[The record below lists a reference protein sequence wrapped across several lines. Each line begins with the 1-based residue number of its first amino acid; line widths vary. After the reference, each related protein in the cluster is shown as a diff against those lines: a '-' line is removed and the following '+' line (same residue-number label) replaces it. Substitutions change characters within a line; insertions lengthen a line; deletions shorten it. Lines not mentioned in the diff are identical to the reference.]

1 MGDDLSTAF
10 DSQTQRSAPTPDPPD
25 AGQPARKARGTGL
38 TGFAARFGVVGFLG
52 LVIVLFCILR
62 PSTFPT
68 SGNAIAILGSDEVV
82 LVLALGVTLTLRM
95 GDLDLSFGAIMGTSA
110 ILAAE
115 LSAHH
120 HVNIWVAAVV
130 GIIFGAV
137 VGAFNALLIVGFG
150 LNSFVA
156 TLGTMT
162 IVEGIGYGASN
173 SQVVIGFGPSLGNF
187 VVSDFLGIPIGIWL
201 GWAMLVIVWLVYQ
214 WTPFGRNLLFIG
226 GNREAARL
234 LGFPV
239 ARIRATAYIA
249 SGVLYGL
256 AGALLV
262 GSIGSADPS
271 VSVQYLL
278 PPLAAAFLGTTTIQ
292 LGRFNA
298 LGTIVGAY
306 TLAVIQT
313 GLQLLGASS
322 WVGNIFDGLAL
333 IVAIGLARLARGS
346 GSGGSGLGV

>member
-1 MGDDLSTAF
+1 LSTAF
-10 DSQTQRSAPTPDPPD
+10 DGPTQTAAAHEPGDGGGDRRSRMSGVTA
-25 AGQPARKARGTGL
+25 
-38 TGFAARFGVVGFLG
+38 FAARFGVVGFFIA
-52 LVIVLFCILR
+52 VIVLFCILR
-62 PSTFPT
+62 PNAFPT
-68 SGNAIAILGSDEVV
+68 SGNVIAMLGSDEVV

-110 ILAAE
+110 IIAGV

-120 HVNIWVAAVV
+120 HTNIWLAALI
-130 GIIFGAV
+130 GIIFGGV

-162 IVEGIGYGASN
+162 IVEGLGYGVSS
-173 SQVVIGFGPSLGNF
+173 SQVVIGFDPSLGNF
-187 VVSDFLGIPIGIWL
+187 VISDFLGIPIGIWL
-201 GWAMLVIVWLVYQ
+201 GWAVLVLVWLIYQ

-239 ARIRATAYIA
+239 GRIRATAYIA

-256 AGALLV
+256 GGALLV

-322 WVGNIFDGLAL
+322 WIGNVFDGVAL
-333 IVAIGLARLARGS
+333 IVAIGLARAARGS
-346 GSGGSGLGV
+346 ASSGSGLGV